1 MNPSSRALK
10 YQQRSESPNR
20 NQQRSGPPAK
30 QHRSGSPT
38 KQQQQPQYVSNYRN
52 NQPSQQ
58 PQYQQKSNYGHTSI
72 PVTSKNTSF
81 AADSAYTSSAM
92 SEYNLRNG
100 FIKKVLFIL
109 MVQLSISTVAIG
121 VTFIDKSAIRTFMV
135 QNRWLMW
142 VALAVS
148 FVSMIVLVCK
158 RDAFRKVPMNYI
170 LLFIYTIS
178 MSYLLA
184 AIAATTESD
193 VVLFA
198 LGFTVLIVLAVSL
211 YACFTKTDVT
221 KKGSIIS
228 GLFMVA
234 LLVLIF
240 ALCFRS
246 RFLSVVYSGLIGI
259 IFTIVLAYDIQ
270 KLIGKYELQYSLDE
284 YIMASLDLY
293 VDIVQIFLAILSVRR
308 GSDSN

>member
-1 MNPSSRALK
+1 MQPSAKAVK
-10 YQQRSESPNR
+10 YQQRSGSPNR
-20 NQQRSGPPAK
+20 QQPRKP
-30 QHRSGSPT
+30 
-38 KQQQQPQYVSNYRN
+38 QQPQYVSNYRN
-52 NQPSQQ
+52 SQPSQQ
-58 PQYQQKSNYGHTSI
+58 QQYPKKTQHTSI
-72 PVTSKNTSF
+72 PINSRNSSYS
-81 AADSAYTSSAM
+81 ADSPYASSAM

-100 FIKKVLFIL
+100 FIKKVLCIL
-109 MVQLSISTVAIG
+109 MMQLAISTVAIG

-135 QNRWLMW
+135 ENKWLMW
-142 VALAVS
+142 VALVVS
-148 FVSMIVLVCK
+148 LASMIVLVCK

-170 LLFIYTIS
+170 LLFVYTVS

-198 LGFTVLIVLAVSL
+198 LGFTVLIVLAVTL

-221 KKGSIIS
+221 KARSIIS
-228 GLFMVA
+228 GLIMTA

-246 RFLSVVYSGLIGI
+246 RFLSVIYSGLVGV
-259 IFTIVLAYDIQ
+259 IFTIILAYDIQ
-270 KLIGKYELQYSLDE
+270 KLIGKYEQQYSLDE

-293 VDIVQIFLAILSVRR
+293 IDIIQIFLAILSVRR
-308 GSDSN
+308 STD